1 MAARGI
7 VGVAL
12 AGLVLAG
19 CGGGSEVTDPGAQV
33 FEAQGCGGCHTLEAA
48 DSSGAVGPDLD
59 EALARQAPASI
70 RESIVDPAARIASG
84 FPDIMPKVYGEQ
96 LTDRQLQQLVAF
108 LAGST
113 GG

>member
-1 MAARGI
+1 MTARVI

-19 CGGGSEVTDPGAQV
+19 CGGGAEVTDPGAQV
-33 FEAQGCGGCHTLEAA
+33 FDAQGCGGCHTLQAA
-48 DSSGAVGPDLD
+48 DTTGAVGPSLD
-59 EALARQAPASI
+59 EALAREAPSSI
-70 RESIVDPAARIASG
+70 RESIIDPAARIAPG
-84 FPDIMPKVYGEQ
+84 FPDVMPKVYGEQ

-108 LAGST
+108 LAGAA